1 MAFLTPSAA
10 STLAFEAI
18 LAAVAGAFLVGHVAA
33 DRALGRSPAE
43 AVRRLGLVAAGLL
56 AFVGLAA
63 FASLGLEA
71 GPAPRLMAWFLAS
84 NLVAAAAALSPLGR
98 TYARGLP
105 LGALVAFQ
113 AFRLP
118 LELVLHAWVQQ
129 GSIPATMT
137 WNGLNLD
144 ILSGAMALGLAPW
157 CARWRGAAWIFNVAG
172 LGLLFN
178 VARVAVLS
186 SPLPFAWGVQPP
198 LQLAF
203 HLPYALIVPIC
214 VGGALFG
221 HLVLTRA
228 LLEGGRRSA

>member
-33 DRALGRSPAE
+33 DRALGRGPAE

-71 GPAPRLMAWFLAS
+71 APMPRLVAWFLAS
-84 NLVAAAAALSPLGR
+84 NLAAAAAALSPLGR

-137 WNGLNLD
+137 WTGLNFD
-144 ILSGAMALGLAPW
+144 ILGGAMALGLAPW
-157 CARWRGAAWIFNVAG
+157 CARWRGAAWVFNILG
-172 LGLLFN
+172 LGLLIN
-178 VARVAVLS
+178 VGRVAVMS

-198 LQLAF
+198 LRLAF
-203 HLPYALIVPIC
+203 HLPYALIVPVC
-214 VGGALFG
+214 VAGALFG

-228 LLEGGRRSA
+228 LLEGRGRAG

>member
-1 MAFLTPSAA
+1 MAFQPPSPA
-10 STLAFEAI
+10 STLAFN
-18 LAAVAGAFLVGHVAA
+18 AVLVAVSGAFLVGHVAA

-56 AFVGLAA
+56 AFVVLAGLA
-63 FASLGLEA
+63 SPRLEA
-71 GPAPRLMAWFLAS
+71 APMPRLMAFFVGS
-84 NLVAAAAALSPLGR
+84 NLVVIAAALSPLGR
-98 TYARGLP
+98 TYARGLS
-105 LGALVAFQ
+105 LGTLVAFQ

-129 GSIPATMT
+129 GAIPGTMT

-144 ILSGAMALGLAPW
+144 ILSGAAAVGLAPW
-157 CARWRGAAWIFNVAG
+157 CARWRGAAWVFNVLG
-172 LGLLFN
+172 LGLLIN
-178 VARVAVLS
+178 VGRVAMLS
-186 SPLPFAWGVQPP
+186 SPLPFAWDVQPP

-203 HLPYALIVPIC
+203 HLPYALIVPLG

-228 LLEGGRRSA
+228 LVSDRR

>member
-1 MAFLTPSAA
+1 MAFPTPSPA
-10 STLAFEAI
+10 STLAFNAI
-18 LAAVAGAFLVGHVAA
+18 LVAVSGALLVGHVAA

-43 AVRRLGLVAAGLL
+43 AVRRLGLLAAGLL
-56 AFVGLAA
+56 AFVCLAVL
-63 FASLGLEA
+63 ASPRLEA
-71 GPAPRLMAWFLAS
+71 APMPRLMAFFLAS
-84 NLVAAAAALSPLGR
+84 NLAAVAAALSPLGR

-144 ILSGAMALGLAPW
+144 ILSGAAALGLAPW
-157 CARWRGAAWIFNVAG
+157 CARWRGAAWIFNMLG
-172 LGLLFN
+172 LGLLIN
-178 VARVAVLS
+178 VGRVAMMS
-186 SPLPFAWGVQPP
+186 SPLPFAWDVQPP

-203 HLPYALIVPIC
+203 HLPYALIVPVC

-228 LLEGGRRSA
+228 LLASRA

>member
-1 MAFLTPSAA
+1 MAFTAPSSV
-10 STLAFEAI
+10 STLAFNAI
-18 LAAVAGAFLVGHVAA
+18 LAAVAGTFLVGHVAA
-33 DRALGRSPAE
+33 DKALGRSPAE
-43 AVRRLGLVAAGLL
+43 AVRRLGLVATGLL

-63 FASLGLEA
+63 FASTRLEA
-71 GPAPRLMAWFLAS
+71 APMPRLMAFFLAS
-84 NLVAAAAALSPLGR
+84 NFVVLTAALSPLGR

-118 LELVLHAWVQQ
+118 LELVLHAWAQQ

-144 ILSGAMALGLAPW
+144 ILSGAAALALAPW
-157 CARWRGAAWIFNVAG
+157 CARWRGAAWIFNVLG
-172 LGLLFN
+172 LGLLLN
-178 VARVAVLS
+178 VARVAVMS

-228 LLEGGRRSA
+228 LLDPPRA

>member
-1 MAFLTPSAA
+1 MAFLTPSAT

-33 DRALGRSPAE
+33 DKALGRSPAE

-63 FASLGLEA
+63 LASARLEA
-71 GPAPRLMAWFLAS
+71 APMPRLMAFFLAS
-84 NLVAAAAALSPLGR
+84 NLVAATAALSPLGR

-118 LELVLHAWVQQ
+118 LELVLHAWAQQ
-129 GSIPATMT
+129 GSIPTTMT

-144 ILSGAMALGLAPW
+144 ILSGAAALALAPW
-157 CARWRGAAWIFNVAG
+157 CARWRGAAWIFNLLG
-172 LGLLFN
+172 LGLLLN

-186 SPLPFAWGVQPP
+186 SPLPFAWSVQPP

-203 HLPYALIVPIC
+203 HLPYALIVPVC

-228 LLEGGRRSA
+228 LLDDRRRGL

>member
-33 DRALGRSPAE
+33 DRALGRSPVE

-63 FASLGLEA
+63 FASMGLEA
-71 GPAPRLMAWFLAS
+71 APMPRLMAWFLAS
-84 NLVAAAAALSPLGR
+84 NVAAAAAALSPLGR

-118 LELVLHAWVQQ
+118 LELVLHAWVRQ
-129 GSIPATMT
+129 GSIPETMT

-144 ILSGAMALGLAPW
+144 ILAGALALGLAPW
-157 CARWRGAAWIFNVAG
+157 CARWRGAAW
-172 LGLLFN
+172 LFN
-178 VARVAVLS
+178 VARLAVMS

-198 LQLAF
+198 LRLAF
-203 HLPYALIVPIC
+203 HLPYALIVPVC

-228 LLEGGRRSA
+228 LLEGGRRGA